1 MKVLAKTLTLMISKG
16 HGNSENHQSIWK
28 GKPHIL
34 HHRLK
39 GKVWFQ
45 EKNRRDAKKK
55 IQKCVTPCINSPVL
69 NKTASLPL
77 DTKIVT
83 TDLKPNATIK

>member
-1 MKVLAKTLTLMISKG
+1 MKVIGKTLTLLILKR
-16 HGNSENHQSIWK
+16 HGKSENHQSIWK
-28 GKPHIL
+28 WKPHIL
-34 HHRLK
+34 DHRLK
-39 GKVWFQ
+39 CKVWFQ
-45 EKNRRDAKKK
+45 QKNWKDTKKK
-55 IQKCVTPCINSPVL
+55 IQNSVTPCINSPVL